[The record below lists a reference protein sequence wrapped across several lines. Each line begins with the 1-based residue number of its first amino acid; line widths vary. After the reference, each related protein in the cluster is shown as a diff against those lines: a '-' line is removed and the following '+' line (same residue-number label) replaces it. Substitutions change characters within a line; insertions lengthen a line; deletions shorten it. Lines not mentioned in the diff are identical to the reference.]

1 MTKPKPYAVAV
12 LWAVVSLSSL
22 TMLALFW
29 RFPVPTCIASTAL
42 LATLLRCARFA
53 KLIDL
58 GTAAADCTGSNLREL
73 DHQRD
78 HHDSGLTSSF

>member
-29 RFPVPTCIASTAL
+29 RFPVPTGIASTAL

-58 GTAAADCTGSNLREL
+58 GTAAADCNYKLRKAKVYIAKV
-73 DHQRD
+73 HFK
-78 HHDSGLTSSF
+78 HKS